1 MQPAL
6 SKTNSRDRLQA
17 LLPQLFNPQALVG
30 DTFLR
35 LQIDGL
41 GPTGGHRTGTT
52 IAIPLEYVEETK
64 TLTGDQITP
73 MPNLPPYML
82 GLIATKGQVFWA
94 ISLSHLWNLESDWQ
108 NRQQYEVAVI
118 RLPEE
123 TDSENWVGLI
133 IPKIRGTLRVPS
145 TAMGAIDPAIPC
157 PIPRD
162 QLQGMISQD
171 DKPLWVIDI
180 HQLRQVLEP
189 SP

>member
-6 SKTNSRDRLQA
+6 SKTSSLDRLQA
-17 LLPQLFNPQALVG
+17 LLPQLFNPQVLVG

-35 LQIDGL
+35 LQID
-41 GPTGGHRTGTT
+41 RAGTT
-52 IAIPLEYVEETK
+52 IAIPLEYIEETK
-64 TLTGDQITP
+64 TLNGDQITP

-94 ISLSHLWNLESDWQ
+94 ISLPHLWNLEPDWQ

-118 RLPEE
+118 RLSEE
-123 TDSENWVGLI
+123 ADIENWVGLI

-145 TAMGAIDPAIPC
+145 GAIGAIDPAIPC

-162 QLQGMISQD
+162 QLQGMILQD
-171 DKPLWVIDI
+171 NKPLWVIDI
-180 HQLRQVLEP
+180 DQLRQVLEAAP
-189 SP
+189 

>member
-17 LLPQLFNPQALVG
+17 LLPQLFNPQVLVG

-35 LQIDGL
+35 LQID
-41 GPTGGHRTGTT
+41 HVGTT
-52 IAIPLEYVEETK
+52 IAIPLEYIEETK
-64 TLTGDQITP
+64 TLNGDQISP

-82 GLIATKGQVFWA
+82 GLITTKGQVFWA
-94 ISLSHLWNLESDWQ
+94 ISLSHLWNLETDWQ
-108 NRQQYEVAVI
+108 NRQQYEVAVV

-133 IPKIRGTLRVPS
+133 VPKIRGTLRVPS
-145 TAMGAIDPAIPC
+145 QSMGAIDPTLPC
-157 PIPRD
+157 PIPID

-171 DKPLWVIDI
+171 GNPLWVIDV
-180 HQLRQVLEP
+180 HQLRQILEP
-189 SP
+189 TS

>member
-1 MQPAL
+1 MQPGL

-17 LLPQLFNPQALVG
+17 LLPQLFNPQVLEG
-30 DTFLR
+30 DRFLR
-35 LQIDGL
+35 LQID
-41 GPTGGHRTGTT
+41 RAGTT
-52 IAIPLEYVEETK
+52 IAIPLEYIEETK
-64 TLTGDQITP
+64 ILTGDQITF

-94 ISLSHLWNLESDWQ
+94 ISLSHLWNLEFDWQ

-133 IPKIRGTLRVPS
+133 IPKIRGTLRVS
-145 TAMGAIDPAIPC
+145 GTAMEAIDPAMDC

-180 HQLRQVLEP
+180 DQLRQVLEAA
-189 SP
+189 S

>member
-30 DTFLR
+30 DRFLR
-35 LQIDGL
+35 LQID
-41 GPTGGHRTGTT
+41 RAGTMV
-52 IAIPLEYVEETK
+52 AIPLEYIEETK

-94 ISLSHLWNLESDWQ
+94 ISLSHLWNLEPDWQ

-133 IPKIRGTLRVPS
+133 VPKIRGTLRVPS
-145 TAMGAIDPAIPC
+145 TAMGPIDPAMDC

-180 HQLRQVLEP
+180 DQLRQVLEP
-189 SP
+189 AS

>member
-17 LLPQLFNPQALVG
+17 LLPQLFNPQVLVG
-30 DTFLR
+30 DRFLR
-35 LQIDGL
+35 LQID
-41 GPTGGHRTGTT
+41 RTGTT
-52 IAIPLEYVEETK
+52 IAIPLEYIEETK
-64 TLTGDQITP
+64 TLNGDQITP

-82 GLIATKGQVFWA
+82 GLIASKGQVFWA
-94 ISLSHLWNLESDWQ
+94 ISLAHLWNLESDWQ

-118 RLPEE
+118 RLSEE
-123 TDSENWVGLI
+123 TESENWVGLI

-145 TAMGAIDPAIPC
+145 TAVGAIDPATPC

-162 QLQGMISQD
+162 QLQGVISQD
-171 DKPLWVIDI
+171 DAPLWVIDI
-180 HQLRQVLEP
+180 HQLRQILEP